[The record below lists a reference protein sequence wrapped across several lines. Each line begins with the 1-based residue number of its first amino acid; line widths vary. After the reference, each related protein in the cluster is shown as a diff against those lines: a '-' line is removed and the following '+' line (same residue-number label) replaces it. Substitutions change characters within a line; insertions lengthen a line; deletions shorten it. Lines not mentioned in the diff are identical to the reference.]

1 MLIDVS
7 GAKSLDT
14 VQDTGI
20 PRLPEVSIG
29 FDFAALGTLLLPS
42 WVTLAQAPFSYLESR
57 G

>member
-1 MLIDVS
+1 MLIDMS

-14 VQDTGI
+14 VQDTVI

-42 WVTLAQAPFSYLESR
+42 
-57 G
+57 